1 MGRVSPVI
9 IPYAS
14 RTGGQRNLGALRANG
29 FRLLIVASGVQRDE
43 GWTQYALDNGAWAY
57 HQRGEP
63 FDEKRFRTL
72 VERFGRGA
80 DWCVL
85 PDIIAGGV
93 ESLALSLSWA
103 QWVLDRCPRVLIAV
117 QDGMEMHHVE
127 HLVSDRVGVFVGGS
141 TDWKLR
147 TLALWGTLA
156 PRCWVH
162 VGRVNS
168 VKRIRLCALA
178 GAHSF
183 DGTSASV
190 FSVTAKKLGYAA
202 RQDVFNFDNTN
213 KGDGD
218 GE

>member
-1 MGRVSPVI
+1 V

-14 RTGGQRNLGALRANG
+14 RTGGKRNLDALRVNG

-43 GWTQYALDNGAWAY
+43 GWDRYALDNGAWAY

-63 FDEKRFRTL
+63 FDEGRFRAL
-72 VERFGRGA
+72 VEKFGRRA

-93 ESLALSLSWA
+93 ESLALSMTWMD
-103 QWVLDRCPRVLIAV
+103 WVLDRCPRALIAV
-117 QDGMEMHHVE
+117 QDGMEIRHID
-127 HLVSDRVGVFVGGS
+127 HLIGDRVGVFVGGS
-141 TDWKLR
+141 TDWKLA
-147 TLALWGTLA
+147 TLGMWGSLA
-156 PRCWVH
+156 SRCWVH

-168 VKRIRLCALA
+168 VRRIRMCAMA

-190 FSVTAKKLGYAA
+190 FSVTAKKLGHAA
-202 RQDVFNFDNTN
+202 RQSVLPCF
-213 KGDGD
+213 G
-218 GE
+218 